1 MEQQSTKTMPTLPPM
16 AASHLPPWWPPQSPL
31 QPVKPTIH
39 HQPPLHYYY
48 PPQALFPSL
57 PCSLLFNAY
66 YDTTTVRHLFDGWV
80 ANAWQLF
87 DDTGWVADVTSV
99 CTFNKRLC
107 SGMTSVMHANYLMLI
122 SFRVNL
128 CKHKKQMDQFK
139 GLPRLLKFAI
149 PKQYDIRLLPDLV
162 AHRLLLLLWSRERER
177 ESIVVPWFEVGTSW
191 SSWICLFLLFHEDS
205 ATYILLRNTS

>member
-1 MEQQSTKTMPTLPPM
+1 MKLDIILDRLLALTTTPSSPKSPLFHSHVNHMDRQIVETMKSPLTDESRRSPMVSATTMAPMEQQSTKTMPTLPPM

-80 ANAWQLF
+80 ANA
-87 DDTGWVADVTSV
+87 
-99 CTFNKRLC
+99 
-107 SGMTSVMHANYLMLI
+107 
-122 SFRVNL
+122 
-128 CKHKKQMDQFK
+128 
-139 GLPRLLKFAI
+139 
-149 PKQYDIRLLPDLV
+149 
-162 AHRLLLLLWSRERER
+162 
-177 ESIVVPWFEVGTSW
+177 
-191 SSWICLFLLFHEDS
+191 
-205 ATYILLRNTS
+205 